1 MGRRFDLVAY
11 LKLFRFPL
19 VFTAIADSAAGY
31 LLVQRRGV
39 DPGTAGL
46 LAVASAGLYFLGMAL
61 NDVADRERDKVI
73 APNRVMPS
81 GRVSLRGALGA
92 CVIAV
97 LLSGT
102 AVALA
107 PGRDPGRFVAW
118 GATILCILAYD
129 FLLKVPPVMGLV
141 RGGNFLL
148 GVFFVA
154 PPIAPFGPT
163 HLLLS
168 DYGRMTAL
176 AIVPVLYGTALTF
189 ISTMEEGDVR
199 RRVVVLGAAFMGV
212 AALLPGLLH
221 AYVRG
226 AFWGFVPAGALI
238 AWISCRAA
246 RAVDRKGV
254 MLLVRDGVAGF
265 ILLDATWL
273 AAAGRLVPAAAIAGL
288 LIPAALSVAWFKKL
302 A

>member
-1 MGRRFDLVAY
+1 MSNAIVSY

-31 LLVQRRGV
+31 LLFQRRGV
-39 DPGTAGL
+39 EAGTLGL
-46 LAVASAGLYFLGMAL
+46 LAMSSAGLYFLGMTL

-73 APNRVMPS
+73 APNRVLPS

-92 CVIAV
+92 GGMAV
-97 LLSGT
+97 VLSGA
-102 AVALA
+102 AVAA
-107 PGRDPGRFVAW
+107 VPGGDPGRYVAW
-118 GATILCILAYD
+118 GATLLCIVAYD
-129 FLLKVPPVMGLV
+129 FFLKLPPVMGLV

-154 PPIAPFGPT
+154 PPIGPFGPT
-163 HLLLS
+163 QLLLS
-168 DYGRMTAL
+168 DYGRLTTL

-189 ISTMEEGDVR
+189 ISTLEEGELR
-199 RRVVVLGAAFMGV
+199 RRVVILGAFLMGV
-212 AALLPGLLH
+212 AGLLPAALYALI
-221 AYVRG
+221 RG
-226 AFWGFVPAGALI
+226 IPWGFVPAGALI
-238 AWISCRAA
+238 AWISYRAA
-246 RAVDRKGV
+246 RATDRKGV

-273 AAAGRLVPAAAIAGL
+273 AAAGRLLPAAAVAAL
-288 LIPAALSVAWFKKL
+288 LLPAALSVAWFKKL